1 MKTIILLDRDGATLN
16 YILNQTNLV
25 VTVLVCEKSQRIIK
39 TIAKKP
45 ENVLHIVDYDNLLE
59 TQSSECID
67 YKIIEQM
74 KQYQIDIETMLHRI
88 MLNNPLA
95 KDIYHQHLSFFLK
108 IFQTNSIDCIL
119 CCEFNLA
126 TPNHLI
132 PFGLGKLFNIPTYS
146 LERFP
151 AYPVTTLFNFN
162 HFKRVKF
169 SDTKHCRVS
178 ADNLM
183 YYKHCSKQNKET
195 NLLKLCLLKLGGS
208 MLVEFTSCLIKLSMT
223 KQYLGIRYSYFSK
236 LKSLFQLQ
244 SVKRFYQRKSKK
256 PDYSDPYVYYSIH
269 MEPEATIIG
278 KTLLESQITIIKMLS
293 RALPKGWKLYVKE
306 HPHQFMLNTQQTDYF
321 LHNITFFKNKSFYE
335 EINKLP
341 NVVLIR
347 LEEHP
352 KHLIKHSQAV
362 ATIAGTVTLEA
373 LFQYKPT
380 ILFSAQTSL
389 FGELANVLSVRDSIS
404 LQRAIEKIKNNDFGE
419 INIQESFSYF
429 QTLLID
435 TSDDTFYPNLFSTI
449 TEHAKTIKPTRET
462 I

>member
-1 MKTIILLDRDGATLN
+1 MKTIILLDRDGETLD
-16 YILNQTNLV
+16 YVLSQTDLVIL
-25 VTVLVCEKSQRIIK
+25 VLVCEKSKNVMDI
-39 TIAKKP
+39 IAKKP
-45 ENVLHIVDYDNLLE
+45 ENVLHIVDYNNLLE
-59 TQSSECID
+59 TQSSKCVD

-74 KQYQIDIETMLHRI
+74 KKYQIDIETMLHRV

-95 KDIYHQHLSFFLK
+95 KDIYHQHLSFFLE
-108 IFQTNSIDCIL
+108 IFQSNPIDYIL

-126 TPNHLI
+126 TPSHLI

-162 HFKRVKF
+162 QLQRVEF
-169 SDTKHCRVS
+169 SKTCYCRVP
-178 ADNLM
+178 AEKLM
-183 YYKHCSKQNKET
+183 YYKHCSKQKKET
-195 NLLKLCLLKLGGS
+195 NYLKSFLLIGGGA
-208 MLVEFTSCLIKLSMT
+208 MLVEFASCLIKFSMT

-244 SVKRFYQRKSKK
+244 SIKRFYKKKSSQ
-256 PDYSDPYVYYSIH
+256 PDYSAPYIYYSIH

-278 KTLLESQITIIKMLS
+278 KTLLESQLTIIKMLS

-306 HPHQFMLNTQQTDYF
+306 HPHQFMLNTQQTTYF

-335 EINKLP
+335 EIIKLP
-341 NVVLIR
+341 NTLLIH
-347 LEEHP
+347 LQEHP
-352 KHLIKHSQAV
+352 KNLIKHAQAV

-373 LFQYKPT
+373 LFEHKPT

-389 FGELANVLSVRDSIS
+389 FGKLANVLSVKDTKS
-404 LQRAIEKIKNNDFGE
+404 LQQAIKKIENNELEKIDIEEN
-419 INIQESFSYF
+419 FSYF

-435 TSDDTFYPNLFSTI
+435 TSNDAFYPNLFATI
-449 TEHAKTIKPTRET
+449 AEHAKTIQPTGET
-462 I
+462 L